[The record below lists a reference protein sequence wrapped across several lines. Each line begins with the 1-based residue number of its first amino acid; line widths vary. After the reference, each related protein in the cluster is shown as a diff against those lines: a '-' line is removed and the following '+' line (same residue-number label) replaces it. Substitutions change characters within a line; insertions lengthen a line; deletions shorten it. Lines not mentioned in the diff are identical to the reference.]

1 MKVKVLRG
9 GVKRTVKV
17 LRGGASQK
25 EDKDGAGGKGCQKE
39 RKVVDWG
46 IKSNLN
52 VLRGEG
58 E

>member
-39 RKVVDWG
+39 RKGVDWG
-46 IKSNLN
+46 SN
-52 VLRGEG
+52 VPKGT
-58 E
+58 